1 MGVLGFVQADEMV
14 QSSGEAVRAMHAL
27 SRDLCDMRK
36 RPLEMHGCAPAADLP
51 ERLEAVA

>member
-36 RPLEMHGCAPAADLP
+36 RPLERDGCAPAVDLP